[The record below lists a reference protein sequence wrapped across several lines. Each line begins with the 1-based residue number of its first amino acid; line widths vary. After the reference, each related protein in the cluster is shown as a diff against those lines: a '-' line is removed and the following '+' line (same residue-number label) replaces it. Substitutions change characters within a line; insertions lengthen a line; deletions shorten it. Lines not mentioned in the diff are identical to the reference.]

1 MMAELQSMIG
11 QRFGQLVVVA
21 ESGWVKCT
29 ARCDCGV
36 VKEFYRSNLRQ
47 GYSTKCHRNPP
58 DPARAKLLEVWIA
71 MKARCLNKNHPNYKR
86 YGGRGITVCKRWL
99 DFENFITDIGPVPD
113 RMTLERIDNNKD
125 YSPANCRWATHQE
138 QMLNTRQN
146 VRLRFQGRVQTA
158 TEWATELK
166 INRST
171 LYKRLNRSK
180 WSVERAL
187 TTI

>member
-1 MMAELQSMIG
+1 MAKLQSMIG
-11 QRFGQLVVVA
+11 QRFGQLVVIA

-58 DPARAKLLEVWIA
+58 DAIRGKLLVVWSA
-71 MKARCLNKNHPNYKR
+71 MKARCFNKNHPNYDR
-86 YGGRGITVCKRWL
+86 YGGRGIKVCKQWL
-99 DFENFITDIGPVPD
+99 DFENFISDMGPVPEG
-113 RMTLERIDNNKD
+113 MELERKDNNKG
-125 YSPANCRWATHQE
+125 YSPDNCIWATRHA
-138 QMLNTRQN
+138 QMRNTQRNIQLN
-146 VRLRFQGRVQTA
+146 FQGRTQTA
-158 TEWATELK
+158 IEWASELG

-171 LYKRLNRSK
+171 LYARLNRSK